1 MNSFSMFFGALSGS
15 LIGILCWI
23 LTTVLYYK
31 GFDIEKSGNLISM
44 LAGNVAS
51 LGTGGLAAFLL
62 TLVSTKS
69 LNVDQIREV
78 WEKTRDIDS
87 PLLPWSEIYSRYFS
101 IEFF

>member
-1 MNSFSMFFGALSGS
+1 MFTSALSGS
-15 LIGILCWI
+15 LIGILSWI

-51 LGTGGLAAFLL
+51 LGVGGLVAVVLTFL
-62 TLVSTKS
+62 TTKP

-87 PLLPWSEIYSRYFS
+87 PLLPWSEIYSK
-101 IEFF
+101 